1 MWAPL
6 AELIPFPWRE
16 PLEIP
21 TLRGSQETQYLHL
34 TLLSD
39 MWAPLEELI
48 PFPWREPL
56 EIPTL
61 RGSQETQH
69 LNLT

>member
-6 AELIPFPWRE
+6 AELILFLWRE
-16 PLEIP
+16 P
-21 TLRGSQETQYLHL
+21 
-34 TLLSD
+34 
-39 MWAPLEELI
+39 
-48 PFPWREPL
+48 F

-69 LNLT
+69 LHLILLSDVRAPLAELIPFPWRKPLGIPTLRGSQETRHLHLN